1 MTRKDKRLITAAFEN
16 CRGAL
21 SNFFIFIPKNHPS
34 HVRLL
39 SQNQKVVVLGFFR
52 KKDALSVP

>member
-1 MTRKDKRLITAAFEN
+1 MTRKDKRLITAAFEIVEGR
-16 CRGAL
+16 CQI
-21 SNFFIFIPKNHPS
+21 FFIFIPKNHPS